1 MCVFLRVRI
10 EYKKWQRV
18 LSAIFYIQ
26 YGHVEKHTYYLLK
39 NKIL

>member
-18 LSAIFYIQ
+18 LSAI
-26 YGHVEKHTYYLLK
+26 LK
-39 NKIL
+39 LITIVVK

>member
-18 LSAIFYIQ
+18 LSANF
-26 YGHVEKHTYYLLK
+26 KHITIVVKYRALLVR
-39 NKIL
+39 